1 MSNNEKS
8 EIVIPKG
15 YAIDEML
22 DLEGDLW
29 DEDPI
34 GQEEVRIRFE

>member
-1 MSNNEKS
+1 MKNKEKS
-8 EIVIPKG
+8 EILIPKG
-15 YAIDEML
+15 YSIDEML

-34 GQEEVRIRFE
+34 GQEEVSIRFE

>member
-1 MSNNEKS
+1 MNSRALR

>member
-1 MSNNEKS
+1 MKNRGKP

>member
-1 MSNNEKS
+1 MSNNEKP

-15 YAIDEML
+15 YSIDEML

-34 GQEEVRIRFE
+34 GQEEVSIRFE